1 MLALLLTCCVNLGK
15 AHTLSG
21 LSFLIFSVKGLS
33 GSSSSGILRV
43 FNLGSWL
50 EIPLP
55 MQRNA
60 AVVEGSGLGDRPEL
74 GKEVNFSGDKAPC
87 VNQ

>member
-1 MLALLLTCCVNLGK
+1 
-15 AHTLSG
+15 
-21 LSFLIFSVKGLS
+21 
-33 GSSSSGILRV
+33 
-43 FNLGSWL
+43 
-50 EIPLP
+50 